1 MIGRAVF
8 ALVACAG
15 VMHAS
20 AADPPG
26 DRTRG
31 FELSGPCASCHEGDG
46 RSLGY
51 RRYPRIAGQTYEYL
65 VNALSEF
72 RSKERHQAFAFQMWD
87 PTLDLT
93 DRDVRDLAAY
103 YASLPW

>member
-1 MIGRAVF
+1 MIGRAALV
-8 ALVACAG
+8 LVACTSAIEG
-15 VMHAS
+15 V
-20 AADPPG
+20 AAEVPG
-26 DRTRG
+26 DRNRG
-31 FELSGPCASCHEGDG
+31 FDLSGPCASCHEGDG

-51 RRYPRIAGQTYEYL
+51 RQYPRIAGQSYEYL

-87 PTLDLT
+87 PTIDLT

-103 YASLPW
+103 YSSLPW